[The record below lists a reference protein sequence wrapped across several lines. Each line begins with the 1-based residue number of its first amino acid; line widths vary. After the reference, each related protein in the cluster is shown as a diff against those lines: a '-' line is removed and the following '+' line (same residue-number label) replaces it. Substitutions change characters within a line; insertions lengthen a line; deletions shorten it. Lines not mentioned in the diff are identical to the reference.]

1 MVSCRRLMTLVVFL
15 VVAALAHV
23 GCTTE
28 VDYSMGSEFIPT
40 DQKMEMHRR
49 VYKGGNMYY
58 NGEQTPL
65 SLATTQLYRTDSIKS
80 SNLDNVYFGY
90 ERNADF
96 GERKAGFMSQVLFGS
111 KLDEEYGWGYRP
123 IFDSMQLA
131 LYVTDF
137 HGDTT
142 KRHRF
147 NVYEIVSND
156 YLKGDG
162 CDSIFYI
169 NFDPGQYVAQEP
181 IFTFEYPN
189 QELGVYVGDMENP
202 QPQSVTL
209 TPTAATDEYI
219 SRLMFTTNLA
229 ETDGYGLDKDEIY
242 EQGNEEVFVDRIR
255 GIYVTPAEAPV
266 DGEGAM
272 FATDVENT
280 AMVLYARSRYK
291 EDPTI
296 IKDTTIMS
304 YNFYVDPT
312 SYDVKAGNVSLSM
325 VEHEL
330 PETIATDI
338 ELGVETR
345 VSYVDGMGGVVTEL
359 QFSDEFIQS
368 LADLVHSVE
377 NPDAVIS
384 VNQAHMSI
392 YLEGSD
398 YDYLL
403 IDPITMTTIMDA
415 SMPRMGLYTRYGGT
429 DANDNNL
436 IAISDY
442 AYTSENSVV
451 LDYDGYINRSLGCY
465 TMDISTHI
473 QSLMMAAA
481 DNVDEQGRVKLEKFN
496 PDSAEADM
504 DLVPYRR
511 IYIAPA
517 ADQLFGFN
525 RQKIYG
531 GDSVDVEGMM
541 SNAPIMLE
549 LTYTIVN

>member
-1 MVSCRRLMTLVVFL
+1 MVSYRRLMTMVVAL
-15 VVAALAHV
+15 VVATLSMV

-28 VDYSMGSEFIPT
+28 VDYTMGSEFIPT

-49 VYKGGNMYY
+49 VYKGGMMSY

-65 SLATTQLYRTDSIKS
+65 TLATTQLYRTDSIKS

-90 ERNADF
+90 ELNADY
-96 GERKAGFMSQVLFGS
+96 GKRRAGFMSQVLFGS
-111 KLDEEYGWGYRP
+111 KLDEDYGWGYRP

-142 KRHRF
+142 RRQTF
-147 NVYEIVSND
+147 NVYEITSND
-156 YLKGDG
+156 YLKGEG

-169 NFDPGQYVAQEP
+169 DFDPTSYVAQEP
-181 IFTFEYPN
+181 IFTFDYPD
-189 QELGVYVGDMENP
+189 QERGVYVGDIENP
-202 QPQSVTL
+202 QPQNVTL
-209 TPTAATDEYI
+209 RRTAKTDEYI
-219 SRLMFTTNLA
+219 SRLMFTTDLA
-229 ETDGYGLDKDEIY
+229 ESDGYGLDKDEIY
-242 EQGNEEVFVDRIR
+242 EQGNEELFVDRIR
-255 GIYVTPAEAPV
+255 GIYVAPADAPTEG
-266 DGEGAM
+266 DGAM

-280 AMVLYARSRYK
+280 ALVLYARSRYK

-304 YNFYVDPT
+304 YNFYINPVD
-312 SYDVKAGNVSLSM
+312 YGVKAGNVSLSM
-325 VEHEL
+325 VEHTLSESVSQ
-330 PETIATDI
+330 DI
-338 ELGVETR
+338 EAGADVD
-345 VSYVDGMGGVVTEL
+345 VAYVDGMGGVVTEML
-359 QFSDEFIQS
+359 FADEFIQS

-377 NPDAVIS
+377 NPEAVIS
-384 VNQAHMSI
+384 VNQAHLSI

-398 YDYLL
+398 YDYML
-403 IDPITMTTIMDA
+403 IDPITMATIMDA

-429 DANDNNL
+429 DINDNNL

-442 AYTSENSVV
+442 AYTSEGSVT

-481 DNVDEQGRVKLEKFN
+481 ENVDEQGKVLLDKFN

-517 ADQLFGFN
+517 ADQLFGFK
-525 RQKIYG
+525 RQTIYG
-531 GDSVDVEGMM
+531 GDGVEGMIN
-541 SNAPIMLE
+541 NAPIALE

>member
-1 MVSCRRLMTLVVFL
+1 MVSYRRLMTMVVAL
-15 VVAALAHV
+15 VVATLSMV

-28 VDYSMGSEFIPT
+28 VDYTMGSEFIPT

-49 VYKGGNMYY
+49 VYKGGMMSY

-65 SLATTQLYRTDSIKS
+65 TLATTQLYRTDSIKS

-90 ERNADF
+90 ELNADY
-96 GERKAGFMSQVLFGS
+96 GKRRAGFMSQVLFGS
-111 KLDEEYGWGYRP
+111 KLDEDYGWGYRP

-142 KRHRF
+142 RRQTF
-147 NVYEIVSND
+147 NVYEITSND
-156 YLKGDG
+156 YLKGEG

-169 NFDPGQYVAQEP
+169 DFDPTNYVAQEP
-181 IFTFEYPN
+181 IFTFDYPD
-189 QELGVYVGDMENP
+189 QERGVYVGDIENP

-209 TPTAATDEYI
+209 RRTAKTDEYI
-219 SRLMFTTNLA
+219 SRLMFTTDLA
-229 ETDGYGLDKDEIY
+229 ESDGYGLDKDEIY
-242 EQGNEEVFVDRIR
+242 EQGNEELFVDRIR
-255 GIYVTPAEAPV
+255 GIYVAPADAPTEG
-266 DGEGAM
+266 DGAM

-280 AMVLYARSRYK
+280 ALVLYARSRYK

-304 YNFYVDPT
+304 YNFYINPVD
-312 SYDVKAGNVSLSM
+312 YGVKAGNVSLSM
-325 VEHEL
+325 VEHTLSESVSQ
-330 PETIATDI
+330 DI
-338 ELGVETR
+338 EAGADVE
-345 VSYVDGMGGVVTEL
+345 VAYVDGMGGVVTEML
-359 QFSDEFIQS
+359 FADEFIQS

-377 NPDAVIS
+377 NPEAVIS
-384 VNQAHMSI
+384 VNQAHLSI
-392 YLEGSD
+392 YLEGSN
-398 YDYLL
+398 YDYML
-403 IDPITMTTIMDA
+403 IDPITMATIMDA

-429 DANDNNL
+429 DINDNNL

-442 AYTSENSVV
+442 AYTSEGSVT

-481 DNVDEQGRVKLEKFN
+481 ENVDEQGKVLLDKFN

-517 ADQLFGFN
+517 ADQLFGFK
-525 RQKIYG
+525 RQTIYG
-531 GDSVDVEGMM
+531 GDGVEGMIN
-541 SNAPIMLE
+541 NAPIALE

>member
-1 MVSCRRLMTLVVFL
+1 MVSYRRLMTMVVAL
-15 VVAALAHV
+15 VVATLSMV

-28 VDYSMGSEFIPT
+28 VDYTMGSEFIPT

-49 VYKGGNMYY
+49 VYKGGMMSY

-65 SLATTQLYRTDSIKS
+65 TLATTQLYRTDSIKS

-90 ERNADF
+90 ELNADY
-96 GERKAGFMSQVLFGS
+96 GKRRAGFMSQVLFGS
-111 KLDEEYGWGYRP
+111 KLDEDYGWGYRP

-142 KRHRF
+142 RRQTF
-147 NVYEIVSND
+147 NVYEITSND
-156 YLKGDG
+156 YLKGEG

-169 NFDPGQYVAQEP
+169 DFDPTSYVAQEP
-181 IFTFEYPN
+181 IFTFDYPD
-189 QELGVYVGDMENP
+189 QERGVYVGDIENP

-209 TPTAATDEYI
+209 RRTAKTDEYI
-219 SRLMFTTNLA
+219 SRLMFTTDLA
-229 ETDGYGLDKDEIY
+229 ENDGYGLDKDEIY
-242 EQGNEEVFVDRIR
+242 EQGNEELFVDRIR
-255 GIYVTPAEAPV
+255 GVYVAPADAPTEG
-266 DGEGAM
+266 DGAM

-280 AMVLYARSRYK
+280 ALVLYARSRYK

-304 YNFYVDPT
+304 YNFYINPVD
-312 SYDVKAGNVSLSM
+312 YGVKAGNVSLSM
-325 VEHEL
+325 VEHTLSESVSQDL
-330 PETIATDI
+330 EA
-338 ELGVETR
+338 GVDVE
-345 VSYVDGMGGVVTEL
+345 VAYVDGMGGVVTEML
-359 QFSDEFIQS
+359 FADEFIQS

-377 NPDAVIS
+377 NPEAVIS
-384 VNQAHMSI
+384 VNQAHLSI
-392 YLEGSD
+392 YLEGSN
-398 YDYLL
+398 YDYML
-403 IDPITMTTIMDA
+403 IDPITMATIMDA

-429 DANDNNL
+429 DINDNNL

-442 AYTSENSVV
+442 AYTSEGSVT

-481 DNVDEQGRVKLEKFN
+481 ENVDEQGKVLLDKFN

-517 ADQLFGFN
+517 ADQIFGFKH
-525 RQKIYG
+525 QTIYG
-531 GDSVDVEGMM
+531 GDGVEGMIN
-541 SNAPIMLE
+541 NAPIALE